1 MCSDNDDFQE
11 TVKGPYFIR
20 LRFNVR
26 FNVSSKVECC
36 MINF

>member
-20 LRFNVR
+20 LRFNV
-26 FNVSSKVECC
+26 SSKVECC